1 MNETSVKRVIKRQ
14 FNAIIDEE
22 MKLRRV
28 LDMETNDEHP
38 EALFSGLYTRVEQH
52 LDEINRLQNR
62 IVLLQDLVNQNERY
76 GSSLYRRA
84 IRRRGLCIL

>member
-1 MNETSVKRVIKRQ
+1 MNQTSVKRVIKRQ

-38 EALFSGLYTRVEQH
+38 EALFSGLDTRVEQH
-52 LDEINRLQNR
+52 LDEIIRLQNR
-62 IVLLQDLVNQNERY
+62 IVLLQDLVNPE
-76 GSSLYRRA
+76 
-84 IRRRGLCIL
+84 